1 MFTHEDLIKFYKLF
15 MRYNPA
21 SNNIGVVEREK
32 FNRLVK
38 IIKQEYKN
46 NLRVRVILN
55 EQHTKLTILE
65 NEIET
70 TYILIQEP
78 EDLRGRFFRKYI

>member
-1 MFTHEDLIKFYKLF
+1 MFTHEDLVKFYELHIHHDLT
-15 MRYNPA
+15 

-38 IIKQEYKN
+38 MIKQEYKN
-46 NLRVRVILN
+46 NLRVRVMLN
-55 EQHTKLTILE
+55 EDHTKLTIIE

-78 EDLRGRFFRKYI
+78 QDLRGRFFRKYI